1 MSNSYKVIQSP
12 VGALT
17 LVASKAGLLAIL
29 WENDDPKRVK
39 VPLGVEENDNPIL
52 LEAERQ
58 LRDYFAGC
66 LDSFSVSLDF
76 GGTAFQASVW
86 RALLN
91 IRYGET
97 KTYSQIAKQIGNE
110 KAVRAVG
117 AAIGKNPISI
127 IAPCHRVIGSSGKLT
142 GFAGGLSNKARL
154 LELETKRSM
163 ERWTPKLGPLAKLG
177 FCL

>member
-17 LVASKAGLLAIL
+17 LVASEIGLLAIL
-29 WENDDPKRVK
+29 WENDDPKRVR
-39 VPLGVEENDNPIL
+39 VSHGLEEDDNLIL
-52 LEAERQ
+52 LETERQ
-58 LRDYFAGC
+58 LKEYFAGS
-66 LDSFSVSLDF
+66 LDSFSVPLDF
-76 GGTAFQASVW
+76 GGTDFQASVW
-86 RALLN
+86 RALLD
-91 IRYGET
+91 IKYGET
-97 KTYSQIAKQIGNE
+97 KTYWQIAKQIGNE

-163 ERWTPKLGPLAKLG
+163 ASWAR
-177 FCL
+177 